1 MDNLE
6 KGRKRN
12 KFVSS
17 SDNDDDDDGSESKV
31 NQRNRKKVNEKDDT
45 LMDHLNKVENGEI
58 NDKQEEMNTSDDES
72 SNELQKKIVTKKDL
86 FNAAEQNARDIL
98 LASSGS
104 DVGKS

>member
-45 LMDHLNKVENGEI
+45 LMDRSTNFV
-58 NDKQEEMNTSDDES
+58 
-72 SNELQKKIVTKKDL
+72 
-86 FNAAEQNARDIL
+86 
-98 LASSGS
+98 
-104 DVGKS
+104 